1 MSARMLEVA
10 RSLGVSRAAA
20 YCAFRGEPETRAFLE
35 TAAASSIEVLV
46 PVMRGIEIAWVRHDA
61 RTPLRAHPRLGVP
74 EPVSAT
80 SSASTPGVDALETCD
95 VVFVPA
101 AAIDHDGYRLGW
113 GLGTYDR
120 ALARRRRIQ
129 PVYAIVYDEELV
141 DAVPREPHDVP
152 VDAAITPSRIVGF
165 EMGAPREDPRDD

>member
-80 SSASTPGVDALETCD
+80 SSASTAGVDALETCD

-141 DAVPREPHDVP
+141 DAVPREPPDVP